1 MISLTHFKKCPSVLS
16 IPKEIDL
23 NSSLNF
29 CTDTRK
35 YHHPSFF
42 VAIPGIKVNP
52 LDVIENLLSQKCPLI
67 VFQDDLINQ
76 SKVNDLKLK
85 FPETVFMPVSDSVT
99 FLQEL
104 SHHHIN
110 NWKNLN
116 PKNTVFA
123 ISG

>member
-35 YHHPSFF
+35 YQHPSFF

-76 SKVNDLKLK
+76 STEISTNVNIFGFSLDLSLIIKYI
-85 FPETVFMPVSDSVT
+85 EIG
-99 FLQEL
+99 FLLYYIYQK
-104 SHHHIN
+104 H
-110 NWKNLN
+110 
-116 PKNTVFA
+116 
-123 ISG
+123 